1 MMSTTFDRH
10 VVLIVD
16 DKPDNLAMLSDSL
29 DESGHIV
36 LVATDGMSA
45 LERLDYITPD
55 LILLD
60 AMMPGIDGFETC
72 KRIKLIKSVN
82 HVPVVF
88 MTGLTETEHV
98 VRGFEVGGID
108 YVTKPIKPQEV
119 VARIG
124 AHIKTARMM
133 SQARGMLE
141 HAAHAVIVLSGNGLP
156 LWQTSKA
163 SLWLEKYFPAGT
175 STSATHKLPT
185 MLQSWLNES
194 LVRQRQNKDG
204 DIRPLV
210 MTQGDCELRVALSA
224 AGQGHEI
231 TLLLEEKNL
240 AADMAAAATNATNA
254 TNAAMHPALSS
265 EVAANPLTLGSFNLT
280 PRESD
285 VLMWLGKG
293 KTNRDIADILGMSP
307 RTVNKHLEHI
317 FVKLGVETRSAAAVM
332 ASNVHQTPR
341 SGSGLL
347 Q

>member
-1 MMSTTFDRH
+1 MISTTFDRH

-16 DKPDNLAMLSDSL
+16 DMPDNLAMLSDSL

-72 KRIKLIKSVN
+72 RRIKLIKSVN

-88 MTGLTETEHV
+88 MTGLSETEHV

-108 YVTKPIKPQEV
+108 YVTKPIRPQEV
-119 VARIG
+119 VARVG
-124 AHIKTARMM
+124 AHIRTARMM
-133 SQARGMLE
+133 SQTRGVLE
-141 HAAHAVIVLSGNGLP
+141 HAAHAVIVFGGHGLP

-163 SLWLEKYFPAGT
+163 SLWLEKYFGAG
-175 STSATHKLPT
+175 SASGAAKLPAP
-185 MLQSWLNES
+185 LQAWLNES
-194 LVRQRQNKDG
+194 LVRRRQGDG
-204 DIRPLV
+204 GDVAPLV
-210 MTQGDCELRVALSA
+210 VARDGCELSIAMSGP
-224 AGQGHEI
+224 GQGHGI
-231 TLLLEEKNL
+231 TLLLEEKQTAVTAP
-240 AADMAAAATNATNA
+240 AAGDDAAV
-254 TNAAMHPALSS
+254 P
-265 EVAANPLTLGSFNLT
+265 PSFEGLRLT

-285 VLMWLGKG
+285 VLLWLGKG

-317 FVKLGVETRSAAAVM
+317 FVKLGVETRSAAAVL
-332 ASNVHQTPR
+332 ASSVAAA
-341 SGSGLL
+341 GAGGLL